1 MTHTFFENNSNYH
14 VEEQFDRDQFIVEI
28 AFAPDDT
35 QLDLL
40 FDTDADDYPELIE
53 NLESGFWQHMI
64 CRVQAKYDGKVMGE
78 SYLGSIVAES
88 PAKWLAD
95 DGDGQID
102 DMVDQAL
109 DEARSEAVRMLE
121 ILKQDFLGMKLFQD
135 IDQKEVDNEFN
146 WAYTVY
152 NS

>member
-1 MTHTFFENNSNYH
+1 MTHTFFENNSNYTLTDTRT
-14 VEEQFDRDQFIVEI
+14 VDQFTVEI

-40 FDTDADDYPELIE
+40 FDTDADYYPELIE

-78 SYLGSIVAES
+78 SYLGSCVAES
-88 PAKWLAD
+88 GEVWSAHEAD
-95 DGDGQID
+95 QLE
-102 DMVDQAL
+102 DMVDQAV
-109 DEARSEAVRMLE
+109 DQAQQEAVRMIE
-121 ILKQDFLGMKLFQD
+121 VLKQDFLGIKLFQD
-135 IDQKEVDNEFN
+135 IDPKVVDNEFN

-152 NS
+152 NN

>member
-1 MTHTFFENNSNYH
+1 MTHTFFQNNSNYS
-14 VEEQFDRDQFIVEI
+14 VEEQFDLDQFIIEI

-40 FDTDADDYPELIE
+40 FDTDADYYPELIE

-88 PAKWLAD
+88 PEKWLAEDPVQVD
-95 DGDGQID
+95 DLVDDAID
-102 DMVDQAL
+102 Q
-109 DEARSEAVRMLE
+109 ARSEALRMLE
-121 ILKQDFLGMKLFQD
+121 ILKEDFL
-135 IDQKEVDNEFN
+135 N
-146 WAYTVY
+146 
-152 NS
+152 